1 MNDIVKGNGSTAVG
15 TTGLNFFQEY
25 GEATRQ
31 TAIVGQLLK
40 FSKGDWTAGQDD
52 EPIDEGSTF
61 IANMDELLVGWVRWS
76 QNKPTDHVMGK
87 VVHGYQ
93 PPRRNELGDNDQD
106 QWEVGDDGNSRDPW
120 QLTNYLLLQGTEEE
134 LYTFTT
140 SSKGGINAVGDL
152 CVKYGKQLRQHPND
166 YPVIKIGTGSY
177 MHQNKSYGRIKYPMF
192 EIVGWVKKSA
202 FVEAAGDERTPGEV
216 DEVDVVTDTPASV
229 EKKAKQAKKVITAAA
244 VAAKAQPAAKA
255 KTKPRF

>member
-1 MNDIVKGNGSTAVG
+1 MNELLKKNGSTDVA
-15 TTGLNFFQEY
+15 TTGLNFFQQY

-52 EPIDEGSTF
+52 MPIEEGTQL

-87 VVHGYQ
+87 VVTGYQ

-106 QWEVGDDGNSRDPW
+106 QWEVGDDGISRDPW
-120 QLTNYLLLQGTEEE
+120 QLTNYLLLQGSEDD

-152 CVKYGKQLRQHPND
+152 CVKYGKLLRQHPND

-177 MHQNKSYGRIKYPMF
+177 MHQNKSYGRIKYPTF

-202 FVEAAGDERTPGEV
+202 FVETASDERTANEV
-216 DEVDVVTDTPASV
+216 SEPDAPFDTPETV
-229 EKKAKQAKKVITAAA
+229 EKKAKQAKKVMTAAA
-244 VAAKAQPAAKA
+244 VAAKAQPAKG

>member
-1 MNDIVKGNGSTAVG
+1 MRRSRKET
-15 TTGLNFFQEY
+15 Q
-25 GEATRQ
+25 
-31 TAIVGQLLK
+31 
-40 FSKGDWTAGQDD
+40 
-52 EPIDEGSTF
+52 F

-76 QNKPTDHVMGK
+76 QNKPTDHIMGK

-202 FVEAAGDERTPGEV
+202 FVETAGDERTPGEV
-216 DEVDVVTDTPASV
+216 DEVDVVTTPRHAGEPSR
-229 EKKAKQAKKVITAAA
+229 KKRS
-244 VAAKAQPAAKA
+244 
-255 KTKPRF
+255 KPRRSSLLPQSPPRRSRLRRQKPSRASNNNKNVPARRHASSGFTVGG